1 MKYTA
6 INIGPVVP
14 TISLGRR
21 PRELWTASYMFCYLM
36 ECIIEQLNKD
46 DILSPATLTGS
57 EIKEVGLYPDRVFV
71 QGDINPKEVIN
82 NAVAKFRE
90 GTEDKDGKINLAL
103 GIDLDYLN
111 IMHVSIERDNDTNVI
126 KDLNQLL
133 DCLELYNR
141 PATNESTTKVLNLI
155 RRTNNNLLFRH
166 THDEKKP
173 SPMYLGAIATAKIIG
188 REDCKKACKLLIPEK
203 EDELTSTDEDKFY
216 QEIKNVLGKDF
227 YSYYKYIAIVQ
238 ADGDNM
244 GKIISNLETE
254 NVKKLSR
261 KLLEYGSEAS
271 KLIQAYGGMP
281 IYAGGD
287 DLLFLAPVV
296 SANNEYPN
304 IFNLLDAISETYT
317 SIVDKTIPRPIL
329 LKEDDKEEQPLHT
342 SVSFGLSISYYKYP
356 LYEAFAAARN
366 LLFQTAKNVEGKNAI
381 AWCLR
386 KHSGS
391 GFTGS
396 LTMQSDAYKQFKAL
410 TSEKVDETTISAIA
424 HKLRSNEDILN
435 ILQTKEGN
443 PLENRI
449 KAFFL
454 KTMEE
459 PKPQDGNTYI
469 GKVRTL
475 LCTSLN
481 ERSEK
486 DKKDINNM
494 SNLLSTLYCMLRSA
508 KFINGEGDNDE

>member
-1 MKYTA
+1 M
-6 INIGPVVP
+6 
-14 TISLGRR
+14 
-21 PRELWTASYMFCYLM
+21 
-36 ECIIEQLNKD
+36 
-46 DILSPATLTGS
+46 
-57 EIKEVGLYPDRVFV
+57 
-71 QGDINPKEVIN
+71 
-82 NAVAKFRE
+82 
-90 GTEDKDGKINLAL
+90 
-103 GIDLDYLN
+103 
-111 IMHVSIERDNDTNVI
+111 
-126 KDLNQLL
+126 
-133 DCLELYNR
+133 
-141 PATNESTTKVLNLI
+141 
-155 RRTNNNLLFRH
+155 
-166 THDEKKP
+166 
-173 SPMYLGAIATAKIIG
+173 
-188 REDCKKACKLLIPEK
+188 
-203 EDELTSTDEDKFY
+203 
-216 QEIKNVLGKDF
+216 
-227 YSYYKYIAIVQ
+227 
-238 ADGDNM
+238 
-244 GKIISNLETE
+244 
-254 NVKKLSR
+254 
-261 KLLEYGSEAS
+261 
-271 KLIQAYGGMP
+271 
-281 IYAGGD
+281 
-287 DLLFLAPVV
+287 
-296 SANNEYPN
+296 
-304 IFNLLDAISETYT
+304 
-317 SIVDKTIPRPIL
+317 
-329 LKEDDKEEQPLHT
+329 
-342 SVSFGLSISYYKYP
+342 
-356 LYEAFAAARN
+356 YEAFAAARN